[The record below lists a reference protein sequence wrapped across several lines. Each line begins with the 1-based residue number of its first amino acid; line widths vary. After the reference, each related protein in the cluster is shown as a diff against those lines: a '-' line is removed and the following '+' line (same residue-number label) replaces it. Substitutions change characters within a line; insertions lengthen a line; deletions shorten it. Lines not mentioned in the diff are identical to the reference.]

1 MSNPARR
8 RLDVELVRRGLFDSR
23 TEAQHAIEAGR
34 VVVGGV
40 PAPKQATMVDRSVS
54 IRVSGSPGKYVSRGG
69 DKLAGALGEFG
80 VVVRDRRALDAGAS
94 TGGFTDCLLQ
104 EGAASVAAVD
114 VGYGQLDWSL
124 RNDPRVS
131 VHERV
136 NLRHADVD
144 SLGGPFEVIV
154 ADLSFISICT
164 VASRLFEMA
173 GAGCDVVLLVKPQFE
188 VGKGQVGKGGIVR
201 DPDKH
206 RAALVRVIDCL
217 EKDGLGTVGVAA
229 SPITGAKGNREFF
242 VWARKGATTVQDVDL
257 DKVVG
262 R

>member
-1 MSNPARR
+1 
-8 RLDVELVRRGLFDSR
+8 
-23 TEAQHAIEAGR
+23 
-34 VVVGGV
+34 
-40 PAPKQATMVDRSVS
+40 MVDRSVS
-54 IRVSGSPGKYVSRGG
+54 IRVSGSPGTYVSRGG

-136 NLRHADVD
+136 NLRHADVG

-206 RAALVRVIDCL
+206 RAALVRVIECL
-217 EKDGLGTVGVAA
+217 EMDGLGTVGVAA